1 MPSLTQ
7 GLAPFSLLE
16 KAIVYSQGWAE
27 REIYLF
33 YCLSSPSSKL
43 AALEAVSYSQERTY
57 MTLSPKERGKL
68 LKGSPDWLSVRHLQ
82 RDSSWVSLVQ
92 AVCN

>member
-27 REIYLF
+27 KEIYLF
-33 YCLSSPSSKL
+33 SYCLSSPSSKL
-43 AALEAVSYSQERTY
+43 AALEAVSYSQEQTY
-57 MTLSPKERGKL
+57 MTLSPKEREA
-68 LKGSPDWLSVRHLQ
+68 S
-82 RDSSWVSLVQ
+82 
-92 AVCN
+92 C